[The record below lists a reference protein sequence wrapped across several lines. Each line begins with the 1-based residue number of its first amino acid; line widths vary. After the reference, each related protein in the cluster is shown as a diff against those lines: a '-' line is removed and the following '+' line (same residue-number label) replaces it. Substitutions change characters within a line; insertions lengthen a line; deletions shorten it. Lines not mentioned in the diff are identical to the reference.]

1 MEACKNAAAPG
12 SRPADDKTR
21 IRLEIIFSQALQEDF
36 EQEFKKHGI
45 GKHFTG
51 FSNVTGAG
59 FSNPRLGD
67 SVWPQLN
74 MMYII
79 YCDTEEAKKIRS
91 VIKQLRQKYLTEGIA
106 CFMSRAV
113 EL

>member
-1 MEACKNAAAPG
+1 
-12 SRPADDKTR
+12 
-21 IRLEIIFSQALQEDF
+21 
-36 EQEFKKHGI
+36 
-45 GKHFTG
+45 
-51 FSNVTGAG
+51 
-59 FSNPRLGD
+59 
-67 SVWPQLN
+67 